1 MMNTLFNPREIVN
14 VAIKVEENG
23 KVLYGILENKTRSE
37 NLRKTWAHLKEQE
50 EEHRKTFETMRD
62 NIGDYIV
69 HEFSPG
75 AFDVYLETLASTFI
89 FTEELI
95 REKIKQLF
103 NSEIEAVDFGIQIE
117 KDSILTFSALKEY
130 VIEGKKPV
138 LGKIIDEEKRH
149 LARLI
154 SLKEKLLKN

>member
-1 MMNTLFNPREIVN
+1 MSTMFNPREIVN
-14 VAIKVEENG
+14 VAINVEENG
-23 KVLYGILENKTRSE
+23 KTLYGILENKTRSE
-37 NLRKTWAHLKEQE
+37 EVKKTWAYLKEQE
-50 EEHRKTFETMRD
+50 EEHRKTFAVMRD

-75 AFDVYLETLASTFI
+75 AFDIYLETLASTFI
-89 FTEELI
+89 FTGGLI

-103 NSEIEAVDFGIQIE
+103 NSEIEAVEFGIQIE

-130 VIEGKKPV
+130 IARGKKPV
-138 LGKIIDEEKRH
+138 LEKIINEEKRH

-154 SLKEKLLKN
+154 SLKEKLVKS